1 MERPDVMRGAISG
14 DYVSEGD
21 KRLVTLC
28 VKFLENFYGQ
38 EKHSRHVRATGG
50 H

>member
-1 MERPDVMRGAISG
+1 MAGMGVTRGAISG
-14 DYVSEGD
+14 ADVCEGD